1 MLRRVLA
8 PLHPDGVKFV
18 AAGVLATLLLFVL
31 WAPAGWAAAVV
42 TLWMVY
48 FFRDPWRVTPTRP
61 GFLISPADGIVV
73 SIASATP
80 PPELAMGDAA
90 IVRIGIFLNVFD
102 VHVTRAPVGGRVA
115 AMRYTKGRFVNA
127 SLDKASEHN
136 ERLAIRI
143 APPEGPDIA
152 FVLVAGLVARRIVC
166 DLYDGQQVATR
177 PAGRHHPLRLAGR
190 HLLPAALCPD
200 GCRGAAHG
208 RRRNRAGR
216 PARRGAAA
224 RGDGPMKRRLTTGG
238 EP

>member
-8 PLHPDGVKFV
+8 PLHPDGFKFV
-18 AAGVLATLLLFVL
+18 AAGVVATLLLFLL

-48 FFRDPWRVTPTRP
+48 FFRDPWRVTPIRP
-61 GFLISPADGIVV
+61 GLLISPADGVVV
-73 SIASATP
+73 SIAAAIP
-80 PPELAMGDAA
+80 PPELAMGDTAV
-90 IVRIGIFLNVFD
+90 VRIGIFLNIFD

-143 APPEGPDIA
+143 APPEGPDVA

-166 DLYDGQQVATR
+166 NLYDGQQVTSGQR
-177 PAGRHHPLRLAGR
+177 VGIIRFGSRVDIYCPPPYVPMVVAGQRMIGGETVLADRLAE
-190 HLLPAALCPD
+190 
-200 GCRGAAHG
+200 
-208 RRRNRAGR
+208 
-216 PARRGAAA
+216 
-224 RGDGPMKRRLTTGG
+224 
-238 EP
+238 EPPRQGIAQ